1 MYFDKQK
8 ILDATDGG
16 LDIILR
22 LYPQASASVH
32 QPKRHF
38 KAHDERTAS
47 ATLREI
53 EGVWYVCDFGDDAK
67 SRNAIDLWMKAHN
80 EDFSAALEHIA
91 KEFGI
96 PGESGQTPE
105 YKADYRQEPA
115 EPGHEEGTWDF
126 SVNVKEPSE
135 KVLDTI
141 FARQVR
147 NAYKPERLRDTM
159 AKLNCLVLDAYSIV
173 KKRKVHHFMAND
185 DFPMFMFEHSKEFRK
200 IYKPR
205 EKDKGKRFIYHG
217 QKPKDVVYG
226 LSAVQKAFDDLNKAS
241 DLEGEE
247 SAGGKLKKLQEV
259 IICSGESDALNV
271 AAMGFA
277 VVWLNSETAPLLDK
291 TFRKLSELAEKVMY
305 LGDIDATG
313 KRRSHELGM
322 EHLDLFIIRLPDELL
337 KRKDWRGN
345 PCKDLRDYM
354 KYFRPWDFTMLVKT
368 ALCYRFWDAVA
379 NFNRNGEFTG
389 YTYKPRNTRMYNFL
403 ASNGFYR
410 LKMEGTKE
418 GYGYVH
424 LMGNIVREIR
434 PSECRD
440 YIMKFLTERGFSEDI
455 TDAFYRTTQLNDN
468 SLSNLPLRELDFKKH
483 NKYSQFYFF
492 HNKTWLIT
500 AKGIQE
506 FEPERIQTYEWDYRV
521 LPYEVNVLDDFFKIW
536 YDEAKESWRIKI
548 LKDDCL
554 LLSFMER
561 TCRMYWRVKEKG
573 VLEKDPETGREY
585 IRTEYTEEE
594 ALEMEHHLVNRIF
607 TLGYLLHRYKEDS
620 KAWMPWALENKITEA
635 DESKGGSGK
644 SLFMKIPKFFM
655 EMVTVDGR
663 KQDLFK
669 NNHWNE
675 RVTEFTDFVYFDDC
689 DRYMDFSQLFSS
701 ITDVWQINPKHGRS
715 FELEYVD
722 GPKLGATS
730 NFPPK
735 NADQSTNRRL
745 LYTVFSDY
753 YHDGPNDEF
762 DEKRNPKTEFG
773 INLFSEF
780 NNDQWNLAVN
790 TCMQCLKFYLGH
802 PDDKDKIEPPMFNV
816 RKRNLKNI
824 MGDAFHAWADA
835 FFSPESGNTNCEV
848 LRRTIQNEF
857 RDYSALK
864 WSPQQ
869 TKRALVAWVEFNGL
883 ELNPADMTNSQRRII
898 RRVGETTEEFFY
910 IHDNRA
916 KPDTTDKDPWS

>member
-16 LDIILR
+16 LEIILR

-67 SRNAIDLWMKAHN
+67 SRNAIDLWMKANN
-80 EDFSAALEHIA
+80 EDFSTALEHIA

-115 EPGHEEGTWDF
+115 EPEQEEGSWDF
-126 SVNVKEPSE
+126 SVNVKEPSD
-135 KVLDTI
+135 KILDAI
-141 FARQVR
+141 FARQIR

-159 AKLNCLVLDAYSIV
+159 AKLNCLVLDGYSIV
-173 KKRKVHHFMAND
+173 KKRKVHHFMATD
-185 DFPMFMFEHSKEFRK
+185 DFPMFMFEHSKDFRK
-200 IYKPR
+200 IYKPK

-226 LSAVQKAFDDLNKAS
+226 LSSVQKAFDALNTS
-241 DLEGEE
+241 DEDEN
-247 SAGGKLKKLQEV
+247 AGGKLKKLQEV

-271 AAMGFA
+271 AAMGYA

-291 TFRKLSELAEKVMY
+291 TFRKLSELADKVMY

-313 KRRSHELGM
+313 KRRAHELGM
-322 EHLDLFIIRLPDELL
+322 EHLDLFLIRLPDELL

-368 ALCYRFWDAVA
+368 ALCYRFWDAIA
-379 NFNRNGEFTG
+379 NYNRNGEFTG

-403 ASNGFYR
+403 ASNGFFR
-410 LKMEGTKE
+410 LSMEGTKE
-418 GYGYVH
+418 GFSYVH
-424 LMGNIVREIR
+424 LTGNIVRQIR

-440 YIMKFLTERGFSEDI
+440 YIMKFLLERGFSEDI
-455 TDAFYRTTQLNDN
+455 TDAFYRTTQLNEN
-468 SLSNLPLRELDFKKH
+468 SIANLPFQELDFKKH
-483 NKYSQFYFF
+483 DKHSQYYFF
-492 HNKTWLIT
+492 QNKTWLIT
-500 AKGIQE
+500 ARGIQE
-506 FEPERIQTYEWDYRV
+506 FEPERVKTYEWDYRV
-521 LPYEVNVLDDFFKIW
+521 LPYEVNVLDDFFSIW
-536 YDEAKESWRIKI
+536 YDQEKESWRIKI
-548 LKDDCL
+548 LKDDCML
-554 LLSFMER
+554 LRFMER

-573 VLEKDPETGREY
+573 VMEKDPDSGREY
-585 IRTEYTEEE
+585 LRTEYTEQEQF
-594 ALEMEHHLVNRIF
+594 EMEHHLVNRIF
-607 TLGYLLHRYKEDS
+607 TLGYMLHRFKDES
-620 KAWMPWALENKITEA
+620 KSLMPWALENKITEA

-644 SLFMKIPKFFM
+644 SIFMNVPKFFM

-675 RVTEFTDFVYFDDC
+675 RVTEFTDYVYFDDC
-689 DRYMDFSQLFSS
+689 DRFMDFSQLFSS
-701 ITDVWQINPKHGRS
+701 ITSSWLINPKHGRS
-715 FELEYVD
+715 FELDYAD
-722 GPKLGATS
+722 APKAGASS

-745 LYTVFSDY
+745 IYTVFSDY
-753 YHDGPNDEF
+753 YHDGPNEEF
-762 DEKRNPKTEFG
+762 EEKRSPKTDFG

-780 NNDQWNLAVN
+780 NNEQWNLAIN
-790 TCMQCLKFYLGH
+790 TCMQALKFYLGL
-802 PDDKDKIEPPMFNV
+802 PESVDKISPPMLNV
-816 RKRNLKNI
+816 NKRNLKNT

-835 FFSPESGNTNCEV
+835 YFSIEAENTDKEIS
-848 LRRTIQNEF
+848 RRHLQDEF
-857 RDYSALK
+857 REYSGLR

-869 TKRALVAWVEFNGL
+869 FKRALQAWAKFNGL
-883 ELNPADMTNSQRRII
+883 ELNPREMANDQGRII
-898 RRVGETTEEFFY
+898 RKVGEKTEEVFY
-910 IHDNRA
+910 MKETRE
-916 KPDTTDKDPWS
+916 KPEAKDPW